1 MAVALKRVMKIAIS
15 HWQGRIS
22 PVFDV
27 AQQVL
32 LVDLDSN
39 QVVRRQHVSLGPGDP
54 FCRAKEIVGLGAELL
69 VCGAISHPLEKALA
83 QAGVRVAGFTCGD
96 VDTILAAL
104 QTGRLGE
111 ACFRMPGAA
120 GPAVNGWGRR
130 HGAVWS
136 GGRRKRIHRTRRGPG
151 RTANSTLFN
160 GSADQND
167 STTDPAAREKM
178 RGEGE

>member
-1 MAVALKRVMKIAIS
+1 MAVALNLLMKIAIS
-15 HWQGRIS
+15 HWRGRIS

-39 QVVRRQHVSLGPGDP
+39 QVVRQHLSLGSGDP
-54 FCRAKEIVGLGAELL
+54 FCRAREIVDLGAELL
-69 VCGAISHPLEKALA
+69 VCGAISHSLEKALVH
-83 QAGVRVAGFTCGD
+83 AGVRVAGFTCGD

-111 ACFRMPGAA
+111 ACFRMPGFT
-120 GPAVNGWGRR
+120 GPVINGWGRR
-130 HGAVWS
+130 HGAAQP
-136 GGRRKRIHRTRRGPG
+136 GGRRKRIHRARRGAG
-151 RTANSTLFN
+151 RSLNSTLFN
-160 GSADQND
+160 GNADQND
-167 STTDPAAREKM
+167 TATDPAARKKM